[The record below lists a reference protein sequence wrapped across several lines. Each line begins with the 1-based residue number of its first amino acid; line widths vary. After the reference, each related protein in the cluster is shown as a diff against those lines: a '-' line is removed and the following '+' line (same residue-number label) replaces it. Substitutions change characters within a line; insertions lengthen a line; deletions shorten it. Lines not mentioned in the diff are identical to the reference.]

1 MLLTGETNYLEYEFS
16 RDVTFLPNM
25 NVLEHQVSP
34 RFLSLHLPYKWFPM
48 SHIKRG
54 GKIVHVTRNPKD
66 TYVSYYHHAVE
77 GLQYGLNTGSMT
89 WNDFFDQCLITKNL
103 LFGSWFD
110 YEKEMS
116 LAKKSNKNIYT
127 IHYELLKKD
136 PEKEIDGLS
145 KFLGV
150 CSNEQLVKDI
160 AVKCQFQTFKSNL
173 QNREVHPDISE
184 MVANMQT
191 KVPNVYRKGIVGDWK
206 NYFTVAQNELFEEM
220 YEKEMDGYAVKV
232 IY

>member
-1 MLLTGETNYLEYEFS
+1 MLLTGEAKYIKYEMS
-16 RDVTFLPNM
+16 GDLMVIPDL
-25 NVLEHQVSP
+25 NVLDHQASP
-34 RFLSLHLPYKWFPM
+34 RFLSLHLPYKWFPK
-48 SHIKRG
+48 SHIKQG

-77 GLQYGLNTGSMT
+77 ALPYGLKTDSMT
-89 WNDFFDQCLITKNL
+89 WNHFFEHCLMTKNL

-116 LAKKSNKNIYT
+116 LAKKTNKNIYT
-127 IHYELLKKD
+127 VHYELLKKD

-160 AVKCQFQTFKSNL
+160 ANKCQFKNVKSNIH
-173 QNREVHPDISE
+173 NRDVHPEVSKMIE
-184 MVANMQT
+184 GIQR
-191 KVPNVYRKGIVGDWK
+191 KLPNIYRKGIIGDWK
-206 NYFTVAQNELFEEM
+206 NHFTVAQNELFEEM
-220 YEKEMDGYAVKV
+220 YEKEMDGYDVNV